1 MKIKTYS
8 TKVFQVIA
16 DGVLSA
22 PEIGEGRFI
31 PSLIINGI
39 EDQELVDLIS
49 IHQESPPGDAVFLW
63 TRLLWDRSKIIL
75 NVSFKKPMKVE
86 FGIEFNLPTQ
96 NALIDGIMQSRGF
109 FLQVG
114 KGGDKL
120 STLHSDRI
128 LLVVPEMGFDK
139 KWDEILI
146 ETIRSKYKKLR
157 YPKKELT
164 IATNKHIRSMREL
177 WSIRRS

>member
-8 TKVFQVIA
+8 IKVFQVIA

-22 PEIGEGRFI
+22 PGIGEGRFI
-31 PSLIINGI
+31 PSLIVNGI

-49 IHQESPPGDAVFLW
+49 IHQETPPGDAIFLW
-63 TRLLWDRSKIIL
+63 TRPLWDRSKIIL
-75 NVSFKKPMKVE
+75 NVAFKKPMIIE

-96 NALIDGIMQSRGF
+96 NTLIDGIIQSRGF

-114 KGGDKL
+114 REGDKP
-120 STLHSDRI
+120 STLFSDRI
-128 LLVVPEMGFDK
+128 LLEVPEMGFDK

-146 ETIRSKYKKLR
+146 AIIRSKYKKLR
-157 YPKKELT
+157 YPKNDLT
-164 IATNKHIRSMREL
+164 AATNKHIRSMREL
-177 WSIRRS
+177 WSIRRT